1 MIVIICSVVLRYLA
15 EAGVASLAR
24 AAEAGADSLARA
36 AEAGVAPLASLF
48 ILCCLV
54 YSSYNARI
62 IIQ

>member
-1 MIVIICSVVLRYLA
+1 MLRYPP

-24 AAEAGADSLARA
+24 AAEAGADPLATA

-48 ILCCLV
+48 ILCCLA